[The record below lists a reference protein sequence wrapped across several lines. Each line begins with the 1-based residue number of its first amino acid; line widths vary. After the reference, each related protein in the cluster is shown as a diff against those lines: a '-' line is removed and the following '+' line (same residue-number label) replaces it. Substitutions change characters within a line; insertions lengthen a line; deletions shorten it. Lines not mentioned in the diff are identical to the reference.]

1 MAVQAPRPRLPSLNA
16 LRAFEAAARLESFA
30 KAADELAVTPGAIAQ
45 QVRQLE
51 EWVGA
56 PLFHRFAH
64 GVTLTEAARDVV
76 PQLSDGFDTIAAAAH
91 GLRGGGGSREISI
104 AALPCIAQIWLSSRL
119 PRLRKAFPGLQIS
132 ISALEEPPNF
142 RRDLYDFAVF
152 YLDDPPAGLKAVQWG
167 EDALFPVCAPDVA
180 DGLRTPA
187 DLGVA
192 TLLHDAVWRRDW
204 QQWLAFVGLTGVEA
218 QRGPSFSLYA
228 LALEA
233 ALAGDGVLMGRS
245 SLVAPYLAAG
255 RLVTPFDIKMPAR
268 TRLTILTPPTRPPNA
283 LHDHVINWLGA
294 SAD

>member
-1 MAVQAPRPRLPSLNA
+1 
-16 LRAFEAAARLESFA
+16 
-30 KAADELAVTPGAIAQ
+30 
-45 QVRQLE
+45 
-51 EWVGA
+51 
-56 PLFHRFAH
+56 
-64 GVTLTEAARDVV
+64 
-76 PQLSDGFDTIAAAAH
+76 
-91 GLRGGGGSREISI
+91 
-104 AALPCIAQIWLSSRL
+104 
-119 PRLRKAFPGLQIS
+119 
-132 ISALEEPPNF
+132 
-142 RRDLYDFAVF
+142 
-152 YLDDPPAGLKAVQWG
+152 
-167 EDALFPVCAPDVA
+167 
-180 DGLRTPA
+180 
-187 DLGVA
+187 VA